1 MSTRLA
7 DLRRIEFEARIFVS
21 FGLAAIVVLLSEVV
35 YRGTPSTAAR
45 IGEALGASPGAAH
58 RAGFL
63 VAALVLLV
71 ATLFRMWAGSVLTST
86 RVMAFGVQSDALM
99 TRGPYRL
106 SRNPIY
112 LADLTAF
119 VGFALV
125 MKPIGLLLPA
135 LLYVHYRQ
143 LIAHEETAL
152 ERSFG
157 DRYQA
162 YLASA
167 TRLLPTRA
175 SLRRLP
181 VALPELELTRDGIRH
196 NALYVLF
203 LPGLALASVTGHFWH
218 AIVLGLPGA
227 LDWAVVHTRIG
238 LPRRATDASGK
249 GA

>member
-1 MSTRLA
+1 MSTCVDRL
-7 DLRRIEFEARIFVS
+7 RQIEFEARIFVS
-21 FGLAAIVVLLSEVV
+21 FGLAAVVTVISEVV
-35 YRGTPSTAAR
+35 CREAPSTAALV
-45 IGEALGASPGAAH
+45 GAAVGASPAVAH
-58 RAGFL
+58 RAGFA
-63 VAALVLLV
+63 VAALVLLG
-71 ATLFRMWAGSVLTST
+71 ATAFRMWAGSVLTST
-86 RVMAFGVQSDALM
+86 RVMAFGVQSDALL

-125 MKPIGLLLPA
+125 MKPVGLLLPV
-135 LLYVHYRQ
+135 LLYGHYRQ
-143 LIAHEETAL
+143 LIAHEEKAL
-152 ERSFG
+152 EASFG

-167 TRLLPTRA
+167 PRLLPD
-175 SLRRLP
+175 LRSVKRLP
-181 VALPELELTRDGIRH
+181 AAFGEVALTRDGIRH

-203 LPGLALASVTGHFWH
+203 LPGLAVAACTGEFWH
-218 AIVLGLPGA
+218 AVAVGLPGA

-238 LPRRATDASGK
+238 LPRRATGASGE